1 MILTKDADFFDRL
14 SLEGAPPKVV
24 WVRVGNVRRSEL
36 EARLVMQWP
45 AIVAMLSTADLVE
58 LHADRLE
65 AVSFGRMEDQGTR

>member
-1 MILTKDADFFDRL
+1 VILTKDADFFDRL